1 MTEASTAAP
10 PVSSNP
16 LDSMRISPLAILIGL
31 VGGLAGG
38 LLLARL
44 SPGSV
49 DAVTGWLD
57 PIGALWLRALQMT
70 IVPLVV
76 SLLITGIVT
85 SVAAAK
91 AGRIAGWSIGFFFA
105 MLWGGAI
112 IAAFLTP
119 ALLQM
124 FPIDAVDGASM
135 FVEGAGA
142 EAVGPVPPFSEF
154 IKAMVPT
161 NPINAAA
168 NDAILPLIVFTVVF
182 ALAITRLQPVARD
195 QLTALFTAI
204 GDAMLVIIGWV
215 LALAPVGVAALG
227 FVVAARTGAGAI
239 GVFLHYILIV
249 SSVGVVVWALG
260 YPIAVIGGRRRLV
273 DFARAVLPAQAVA
286 ISTQSSLASL
296 PAMLR
301 GAKVLGVPDTTSDV
315 TLPLAVALFRST
327 GPAMNLAV
335 VIYVAY
341 LTGVELTPTTLA
353 IGVAVAA
360 TTTLGAVS
368 LPGSISFISSCAPIA
383 LAMGVPIE
391 PLALLVAVE
400 TLPDIIRTLGNVT
413 NDTAAVVTVDAR
425 AGAGETAPAQ
435 G

>member
-1 MTEASTAAP
+1 MK
-10 PVSSNP
+10 
-16 LDSMRISPLAILIGL
+16 ISPLAILVAL

-38 LLLARL
+38 LLLAWLAPDR
-44 SPGSV
+44 V
-49 DAVTGWLD
+49 DAVTAWLD
-57 PIGALWLRALQMT
+57 PIGALWLRGLQMT

-112 IAAFLTP
+112 MSAFLTP
-119 ALLQM
+119 FLLQI
-124 FPIDAVDGASM
+124 FPLQAGEAAAI
-135 FVEGAGA
+135 FVEGAGSA
-142 EAVGPVPPFSEF
+142 APVGPVPPFSEF
-154 IKAMVPT
+154 LKAMVPT

-168 NDAILPLIVFTVVF
+168 NDAILPLILFTVVF
-182 ALAITRLQPVARD
+182 ALAITRLQPAARD
-195 QLTALFTAI
+195 QLTGIFTAI

-215 LALAPVGVAALG
+215 LALAPIGVAALG

-249 SSVGVVVWALG
+249 SAVGMVIWALG
-260 YPIAVIGGRRRLV
+260 YPVAMIGGRRRLI

-301 GAKVLGVPDTTSDV
+301 GAKVLGVRDTTADV

-341 LTGVELTPTTLA
+341 LTGTELTPTTLA

-413 NDTAAVVTVDAR
+413 NDTAAVVTVDEH
-425 AGAGETAPAQ
+425 AGSTAGGVTVRS
-435 G
+435 